1 MLMVTKS
8 CISEIYLG
16 GLVNEAHGNR
26 YLLQLSYNNKDD
38 NNNNRDL
45 AIFM

>member
-1 MLMVTKS
+1 MVIES
-8 CISEIYLG
+8 CISEICLG
-16 GLVNEAHGNR
+16 RLVNEAHGNR

-38 NNNNRDL
+38 NNRGL